1 VPRRTLITLL
11 ACASAVAAVA
21 GQTFRTGVDLVHF
34 TVIVTDKQGLPI
46 AGLKAEDFEVM
57 EEGKGQTISYFTQGD
72 VAEGIDPG
80 RVLPLHLGLALD
92 TSGSMEEDI
101 RDVRTAVIKFLNANE
116 HAVDVTLVDFD
127 TEVRVA
133 RYASTDYARLIER
146 IRMQKPGG
154 WTAFYDALGVYLNGA
169 AAQDGQKILLVYTD
183 GGDTRS
189 SLTYHELLDL
199 LKASDVTVY
208 VVGYL
213 EHQSSASK
221 NDQRIL
227 LQRLAAIT
235 GGQAFFPGTIK
246 EVEKIYEGIQREI
259 AARYGLGYTSTD
271 TRTDGAW
278 RDVRIRVKRPDLKG
292 VKLRTR
298 TGYYGPYKES
308 KAVVRSAIVAAPGG
322 SAVLP
327 RDGVQVRSLQAG
339 HGLRAARRSS
349 AGHR

>member
-1 VPRRTLITLL
+1 VLRRAVTTLL
-11 ACASAVAAVA
+11 ASAAAATVVA

-34 TVIVTDKQGLPI
+34 TVIVTDKQGVPVT
-46 AGLKAEDFEVM
+46 GLKAEDFEVM
-57 EEGKGQTISYFTQGD
+57 EEGKAQTISYFARGE
-72 VAEGIDPG
+72 VAEGVDPG
-80 RVLPLHLGLALD
+80 KVLPLHLGLALD

-101 RDVRTAVIKFLNANE
+101 RDVRTAVGKFLNANE

-133 RYASTDYARLIER
+133 RYASSDYARLIER

-189 SLTYHELLDL
+189 SLTYNELLDL

-208 VVGYL
+208 IVGYL
-213 EHQSSASK
+213 EHQSSTSK

-227 LQRLAAIT
+227 LQRVAAIT

-259 AARYGLGYTSTD
+259 AARYSIGYTSTD

-278 RDVRIRVKRPDLKG
+278 RDVRIRLKRPDLKG
-292 VKLRTR
+292 VRLRTR

-308 KAVVRSAIVAAPGG
+308 KAVVRSTIVVAPKGG
-322 SAVLP
+322 AVLP
-327 RDGVQVRSLQAG
+327 RDGLQVRSLQAG
-339 HGLRAARRSS
+339 HGFRAARGSGP
-349 AGHR
+349 GHR